1 MKNSKALFILITIVG
16 LILIIIGAGLL
27 YFSRPRRIYELNLPI
42 AENVK
47 SISIKRNSEDGII
60 EKQYT
65 IGEFIDWL
73 NENKKTT
80 TKESISDSPRN
91 ATNEINFEFNF
102 KQGASRIS
110 VYKKNDKY
118 YLEQAYNGIYEIS
131 EEEYKLMDK
140 IARSTINGSESV
152 IDAVVVK
159 ANERTL
165 AVMDIQDKSLAYVS
179 YAKEGNIGFKQG
191 QEVAIYF
198 DGMIQE
204 SYPAVI
210 SGVNKIEIT
219 KEKSDV
225 QISENAL
232 RWFCNS
238 KDKLSVK
245 IEELTKNGI
254 SFIITDSNEVRCQ
267 YDYTSNFRM
276 RKKVDSGNTDV
287 WENIQKVSNKP
298 IKLENYVEDSKDAK
312 QTSIKNSCNWTEV
325 YGELKERR
333 I

>member
-1 MKNSKALFILITIVG
+1 MKNKNVLFITMIIIG

-27 YFSRPRRIYELNLPI
+27 YFARPKRTYELNLPI
-42 AENVK
+42 AENIK
-47 SISIKRNSEDGII
+47 SISIQRNSKNGVI
-60 EKQYT
+60 EKQYI
-65 IGEFIDWL
+65 IGEFINWL

-80 TKESISDSPRN
+80 NKESISDLPRN
-91 ATNEINFEFNF
+91 ATNEINFDFNF

-131 EEEYKLMDK
+131 EEEYKIMDK

-159 ANERTL
+159 ADERTL

-254 SFIITDSNEVRCQ
+254 SFIITDSNEVPCQ

-276 RKKVDSGNTDV
+276 RKKVDGENADKF
-287 WENIQKVSNKP
+287 ENIQKISNKS
-298 IKLENYVEDSKDAK
+298 IKLENYIEDSEDAK
-312 QTSIKNSCNWTEV
+312 QTIIKNSCNWIEV